1 MEQSV
6 ETNNT
11 PTETPESS
19 QPQDTSNSNSEKNGS
34 IRKVLQDLVR
44 DLLLTFPELSEAIDP
59 RLRVIY
65 EGEESVRAD
74 KAVES
79 LVEYFNTVYPERFFD
94 ILYQNEEMFTNE
106 EANLKFL
113 PNIDFRVLWNE
124 NISDNTKNTLWKYLQ
139 LILFSTVS
147 NVDNGESFGDTAKL
161 FEAINQEEF
170 KSKLEETM
178 KGMQEMFENVEKDE
192 NGQPKSNINLDEM
205 PNAEDIHNHVEKMM
219 GGKLGALAKEI
230 AEETAKDLNIDMTD
244 ASSVSDVFK
253 NLMKNP
259 TKLMGMVK
267 NVGSKLDEKIKSGDI
282 KESELLQEA
291 SEMMKNMKDMPG
303 FGNIQEMLGKM
314 GGARGGKVNTAAMQ
328 AHMQRNIRLA
338 QQKERLRT
346 KATKNVVVEKQ
357 LSSEELKLA
366 EEAAEKARLELL
378 QMIDNDEN
386 NLVFR
391 AGEGAVRS
399 SKRKKGKRKKKKK
412 KKDKE
417 KSA

>member
-19 QPQDTSNSNSEKNGS
+19 QPQDTSNSEKNSS

-230 AEETAKDLNIDMTD
+230 AEETAKDLNIDMSD

-259 TKLMGMVK
+259 TKLMSMVK

-314 GGARGGKVNTAAMQ
+314 GGGRGGKVNTAAMQ

-338 QQKERLRT
+338 QQKERLRS
-346 KATKNVVVEKQ
+346 KANKNVVVEKP

-412 KKDKE
+412 KDKE